1 MAELADALSSGG
13 SGVIRESSNLSD
25 RTTKMRKSSSIGWA
39 FLLRLPEWSVGL
51 LFSGG
56 VSCAALRQV
65 FLYQYSMQEE
75 IFFIRCEAKNV
86 SPLKMGSLSARRD
99 YDIIYTTMSAPFTRR
114 RMTHWGSA
122 PRCHSCD
129 APSFKAYNP
138 LNLLPIGMGLW
149 R

>member
-1 MAELADALSSGG
+1 MGFFIALAGME
-13 SGVIRESSNLSD
+13 RE
-25 RTTKMRKSSSIGWA
+25 A
-39 FLLRLPEWSVGL
+39 
-51 LFSGG
+51 LFSGS

-65 FLYQYSMQEE
+65 FLSRYSKKEE

-86 SPLKMGSLSARRD
+86 YLLTMGSLSARRD

-122 PRCHSCD
+122 PRCDSCD

>member
-1 MAELADALSSGG
+1 MGFFIALAGMERGA
-13 SGVIRESSNLSD
+13 
-25 RTTKMRKSSSIGWA
+25 
-39 FLLRLPEWSVGL
+39 

-56 VSCAALRQV
+56 VSCAVLRQV
-65 FLYQYSMQEE
+65 FLYWYSKKDE

-86 SPLKMGSLSARRD
+86 YPLTMGSLSARRD
-99 YDIIYTTMSAPFTRR
+99 YDIIYTTMFAPFTRQW
-114 RMTHWGSA
+114 MTHWGSV
-122 PRCHSCD
+122 PRCHSRD

>member
-1 MAELADALSSGG
+1 MGFFIALAGMERGA
-13 SGVIRESSNLSD
+13 
-25 RTTKMRKSSSIGWA
+25 
-39 FLLRLPEWSVGL
+39 

-56 VSCAALRQV
+56 VSCAVLRQV
-65 FLYQYSMQEE
+65 FLYWYSKNDE

-86 SPLKMGSLSARRD
+86 YPLTMGSLSARCD
-99 YDIIYTTMSAPFTRR
+99 YDIIYTTMFAPFTRQW
-114 RMTHWGSA
+114 MTHWGSV
-122 PRCHSCD
+122 PRCHSRD